1 MAANIIKNFWIL
13 RLKSMKNVEIVH
25 FSQFLATK
33 DDTRGTVPFVT
44 DDAPTTPEVLAVVN
58 HSKISAIA
66 DMSANW
72 RLSASV

>member
-1 MAANIIKNFWIL
+1 
-13 RLKSMKNVEIVH
+13 MKNVEIVH

-58 HSKISAIA
+58 HSKISATA
-66 DMSANW
+66 DVITVKTLGANMYAQKGQ
-72 RLSASV
+72 S